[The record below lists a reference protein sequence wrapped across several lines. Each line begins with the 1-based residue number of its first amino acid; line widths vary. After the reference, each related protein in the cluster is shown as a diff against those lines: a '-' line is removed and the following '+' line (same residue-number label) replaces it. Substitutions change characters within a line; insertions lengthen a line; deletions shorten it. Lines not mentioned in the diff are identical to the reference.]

1 MNKSVFTFEY
11 VYLSL
16 VVYKETHSHSQYDTE
31 SCTVS
36 VVKQNMLYNLSKN
49 GFTTWSGTLQLKMC
63 FQTEFTFLNWYLY
76 FYKNSLNQQE

>member
-1 MNKSVFTFEY
+1 MLRWCNGGPTLFVPKVFYTVTRKMNKSVFTFEY

-49 GFTTWSGTLQLKMC
+49 GFTT
-63 FQTEFTFLNWYLY
+63 
-76 FYKNSLNQQE
+76 